1 MIIQAR
7 SGVFENK
14 LTDELWVEVTQGRI
28 SALSRG
34 VHPTPAIEIEGVLIP
49 GFIDIHAHGGGR
61 SYFSAHSTGEI
72 ENVIATHRSFGTT
85 GIVASLVTESIEDL
99 KSQIQRLI
107 PFFVRGEILGI
118 HLEGP
123 YLSHAR
129 CGAHEPSLLL
139 EPKIDQLKELLTLG
153 QGAIQ
158 MITIAPELNGALDAI
173 QFLSNNGIKV
183 AIGHTDGNYF
193 DAAAGTDSGATIV
206 THFLNAMSKERDE
219 KSIANFVLNDER
231 LFVELILD
239 GHHVPFETAS
249 EILTTIGSRVILI
262 SDAMAAAGS
271 ADGEYVIGKLPV
283 QVRNGTA
290 RLTSNSKLAGSTITI
305 SQSFINA
312 IHECGI
318 SPVHAVRMAA
328 TNPAQALGI
337 TDRGAIKVGMRADLL
352 EYLPNEKKVSL
363 INL

>member
-7 SGVFENK
+7 SGVLGNK
-14 LTDELWVEVTQGRI
+14 LTDDLWVEVTQGRI
-28 SALSRG
+28 SNIAQG
-34 VHPTPAIEIEGVLIP
+34 FHVAPDTVIEGTLIP
-49 GFIDIHAHGGGR
+49 GFIDIHAHGGGG

-72 ENVIATHRSFGTT
+72 EKVIATHRSFGTT
-85 GIVASLVTESIEDL
+85 GIMASLVTESIEDL
-99 KSQIQRLI
+99 KNQILRLI

-129 CGAHEPSLLL
+129 CGAHKPSLLL
-139 EPKIDQLKELLTLG
+139 EPKIDQLEELITLG
-153 QGAIQ
+153 KGAIQ
-158 MITIAPELNGALDAI
+158 MITVAPELNGASEAI
-173 QFLSNNGIKV
+173 KFLVKKGIKV
-183 AIGHTDGNYF
+183 AIGHTDGNYS
-193 DAAAGTDSGATIV
+193 DAAAGTNSGATIV

-231 LFVELILD
+231 LLVELILD

-249 EILTTIGSRVILI
+249 EILNTIGSKVILI
-262 SDAMAAAGS
+262 SDAMSAAGS
-271 ADGEYVIGKLPV
+271 TDGEYVIGKLPV
-283 QVRNGTA
+283 QVRDGVA
-290 RLTSNSKLAGSTITI
+290 RLASNSKLAGSTITV

-312 IHECGI
+312 INECGI
-318 SPVHAVRMAA
+318 SLVHAVRMAT

-337 TDRGAIKVGMRADLL
+337 TDRGAIRVGMRADLL
-352 EYLPNEKKVSL
+352 EYQPNEKKVSL

>member
-1 MIIQAR
+1 MIIQAP
-7 SGVFENK
+7 GAVLDNQ
-14 LTDELWVEVTQGRI
+14 LTKDLWIEVTQGRI
-28 SALSRG
+28 TALSQG
-34 VHPTPAIEIEGVLIP
+34 VHAEPDKVIKGILIP
-49 GFIDIHAHGGGR
+49 GFIDIHCHGGGG
-61 SYFSAHSTGEI
+61 SYFSAHSTDEI
-72 ENVIATHRSFGTT
+72 EKVIATHRSFGTT

-99 KSQIQRLI
+99 KNQILRLI
-107 PFFVRGEILGI
+107 PFFVRGDILGI

-139 EPKIDQLKELLTLG
+139 EPNIDQLQELLTLG

-158 MITIAPELNGALDAI
+158 MITIAPELNGALVAI

-183 AIGHTDGNYF
+183 AIGHTNGNYF

-219 KSIANFVLNDER
+219 KSIANFILNDER
-231 LFVELILD
+231 LLVELILD

-249 EILTTIGSRVILI
+249 EILTTIGSRVILV
-262 SDAMAAAGS
+262 SDAMAAAAS
-271 ADGEYVIGKLPV
+271 TDGEYVIGKLPV
-283 QVRNGTA
+283 LVRNGVA
-290 RLTSNSKLAGSTITI
+290 RLTSNSKLAGSTLTI

-312 IHECGI
+312 IHKCGI
-318 SPVHAVRMAA
+318 SLVHAVRMAA

-352 EYLPNEKKVSL
+352 EYQVNEKKISL

>member
-1 MIIQAR
+1 VIIQAR
-7 SGVFENK
+7 SGVLGNK
-14 LTDELWVEVTQGRI
+14 LTDDLWVEVTQGRI
-28 SALSRG
+28 SDISQGFHVAPDT
-34 VHPTPAIEIEGVLIP
+34 VIEGTLIP
-49 GFIDIHAHGGGR
+49 GFIDIHAHGGGG
-61 SYFSAHSTGEI
+61 SYFSAHSTDEI
-72 ENVIATHRSFGTT
+72 EKVIATHRSFGTT

-99 KSQIQRLI
+99 KNQILRLI

-129 CGAHEPSLLL
+129 CGAHKPSLLL
-139 EPKIDQLKELLTLG
+139 EPKIDQLKELIALG
-153 QGAIQ
+153 KGAIQ
-158 MITIAPELNGALDAI
+158 MITVAPELNGASEAI
-173 QFLSNNGIKV
+173 KFLVNKGIKV
-183 AIGHTDGNYF
+183 AIGHTDGNYS

-219 KSIANFVLNDER
+219 KSIANFVLNEER
-231 LFVELILD
+231 LLVELILD
-239 GHHVPFETAS
+239 GHHVPFEIAS

-271 ADGEYVIGKLPV
+271 TDGEYVIGELPV
-283 QVRNGTA
+283 QVRDGVA
-290 RLTSNSKLAGSTITI
+290 RLASNSKLAGSTITV

-318 SPVHAVRMAA
+318 SLVHAVKMAT

-337 TDRGAIKVGMRADLL
+337 TDRGAIRVGMRADLL
-352 EYLPNEKKVSL
+352 EYQPNEKKVSL

>member
-1 MIIQAR
+1 MIVQAR
-7 SGVFENK
+7 NVVLDNQLAK
-14 LTDELWVEVTQGRI
+14 DLWIEVAQGRI
-28 SALSRG
+28 TALSHG
-34 VHPTPAIEIEGVLIP
+34 VHAAPDRVIEGVLIP
-49 GFIDIHAHGGGR
+49 GFIDIHCHGGGG
-61 SYFSAHSTGEI
+61 SYFSENSVAEI
-72 ENVIATHRSFGTT
+72 EKVIATHRRLGTT
-85 GIVASLVTESIEDL
+85 GIMASLLTESIEDL
-99 KSQIQRLI
+99 KNQIQRLI

-139 EPKIDQLKELLTLG
+139 EPKINQLQELISIG
-153 QGAIQ
+153 EGAIQ
-158 MITIAPELNGALDAI
+158 MVTIAPELNGALEAI
-173 QFLSNNGIKV
+173 KFLSQKGIKV
-183 AIGHTDGNYF
+183 AIGHTDGNYS

-206 THFLNAMSKERDE
+206 THFLNAMSKERAD

-231 LFVELILD
+231 ISVELILD

-249 EILTTIGSRVILI
+249 EILNTIGSRVILV
-262 SDAMAAAGS
+262 SDAMAAAGC

-283 QVRNGTA
+283 QVQEGVA
-290 RLTSNSKLAGSTITI
+290 RLASNSKLAGSTITL

-312 IHECGI
+312 IHTCGV
-318 SPVHAVRMAA
+318 SLVHAVRMAS
-328 TNPAQALGI
+328 TNPAHALGI

-352 EYLPNEKKVSL
+352 EYLPDEKTVSL